1 MSDMNV
7 TSSGK
12 GPRRWVGP
20 ALLASLAINI
30 FLVGLISVPLF
41 FQPHD
46 RGFGP
51 PPKGHGPM
59 MMHNAFRE
67 LPEEDRLAFRRAMR
81 EKFYKVIP
89 FIRDSQEARD
99 ALADAIAADPYD
111 EAAVRAAFDDI
122 EKAMI
127 SMGEAGRDAMLEV
140 FAKLSP
146 EQRQRVADA
155 MREEQERIQERWE
168 ERRATGGRPELGDR
182 QPPGERGP
190 EVP

>member
-20 ALLASLAINI
+20 ALLASLAVNI

-41 FQPHD
+41 FEPND

-59 MMHNAFRE
+59 MMHNAFKD
-67 LPEEDRLAFRRAMR
+67 LPKEDRLAFRRAMR
-81 EKFYKVIP
+81 EKFHKVIP

-111 EAAVRAAFDDI
+111 EEAVRAAFDNI
-122 EKAMI
+122 ERAMI

-140 FAKLSP
+140 FAKLTP

-155 MREEQERIQERWE
+155 MREEQERLRERWQER
-168 ERRATGGRPELGDR
+168 RDGNGGREMPERMPL
-182 QPPGERGP
+182 PAE
-190 EVP
+190 